1 MSDDAESGL
10 ASWATAG
17 MESERGS
24 VEAQPSQ
31 QQIDAATLAELKVA
45 NEAAPEPVAE
55 AEPVEAEAGD
65 APSSEEPTEAAPV
78 TAETPKAPKRKP
90 QPLEPWIKERI
101 GEETGKRRE
110 AERKAAEAE
119 ARAAVLAAEAEALRK
134 RLANPGAPEAEG
146 KPAGTPAAPDAPAA
160 ARPDYVP
167 VSEVEARAA
176 KLAAERELNAKADQT
191 YYAGKA
197 AYSDFEDAIAP
208 LQEMGAFS
216 RPDFYEAVFATEAP
230 QDVLYHL
237 GSNPNEGSRILGLLK
252 SGQMMKAAAELT
264 RLESRLSGEK
274 AAAKAAAVKGT
285 KAPAPIKPVGGSAI
299 PTVDITKMD
308 DDDFTSEL
316 NKRARANGWW

>member
-17 MESERGS
+17 METERGA

-55 AEPVEAEAGD
+55 AEPAEAEAGD
-65 APSSEEPTEAAPV
+65 APSSEEPTDAPPV
-78 TAETPKAPKRKP
+78 AETPKAPKRKP

-119 ARAAVLAAEAEALRK
+119 ARAAVLAAETEALRK
-134 RLANPGAPEAEG
+134 RLANPTAPDAEG
-146 KPAGTPAAPDAPAA
+146 KPTATLTASETPA

-167 VSEVEARAA
+167 ASEVEARAA
-176 KLAAERELNAKADQT
+176 KLAAEREMNAKADQT

-274 AAAKAAAVKGT
+274 AAAKAAVAKGT

-299 PTVDITKMD
+299 PSVDITKMD